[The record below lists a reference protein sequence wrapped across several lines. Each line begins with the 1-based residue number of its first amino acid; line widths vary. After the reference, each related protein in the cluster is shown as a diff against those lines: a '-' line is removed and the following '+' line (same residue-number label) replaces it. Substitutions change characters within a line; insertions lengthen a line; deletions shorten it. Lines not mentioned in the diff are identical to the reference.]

1 MDVKLGT
8 VRLASGMIHVVL
20 GTRAIWG
27 RSFDDGSRVHDA
39 LLWTGLAQLWVLIS
53 ESGPAVCEADLETWV
68 PGHYAT
74 TGVQGDAEAQ
84 AFFERLGVVEVTSR
98 IKAGILVF
106 IKALYLALIYLIA
119 GRGVGNAMDTSKFL
133 VILVCTCSVEAFHL
147 IPIDEGRDGS
157 GVWF

>member
-27 RSFDDGSRVHDA
+27 RGFDDGGRVHDA

-53 ESGPAVCEADLETWV
+53 EPGPAICEADFETWV
-68 PGHYAT
+68 PRYYAT
-74 TGVQGDAEAQ
+74 TRVQGDAEAQ
-84 AFFERLGVVEVTSR
+84 AFFERLGVVKVTSG

-106 IKALYLALIYLIA
+106 IEALYLALIHLIA
-119 GRGVGNAMDTSKFL
+119 VRGVGDAIDTSKFL
-133 VILVCTCSVEAFHL
+133 VILVRTCSVEAFHL
-147 IPIDEGRDGS
+147 IPIDQGRDGFS
-157 GVWF
+157 VWF